1 LKEVNLSSS
10 MLVNSHAILYRY
22 AMVVVAA
29 FTTQSALCLVTHTN
43 NHHPGIPDTTR
54 RSVQGLVVERFT
66 TRGGSLLVLDITRR
80 RTTATRLFSLKP
92 AAVPLMDSGK
102 ALARSGELLI
112 DMTSGMDLYGGALS
126 TVGALI
132 RNSGDNVAQAAAS
145 CRFKTG
151 TELVIDE
158 LRQGAES
165 LIEAKSKL
173 QLAAEEAQ
181 ADKKPEL
188 AKHIGTKSFA
198 KIFMFVNGCCRVV
211 CFLSSCVQ

>member
-1 LKEVNLSSS
+1 
-10 MLVNSHAILYRY
+10 MLVKNHAILHLYV
-22 AMVVVAA
+22 MVVVSA
-29 FTTQSALCLVTHTN
+29 FVKHSAVGLVTHTN
-43 NHHPGIPDTTR
+43 NHRHGKPDNAR
-54 RSVQGLVVERFT
+54 SSVQGLVVECFT
-66 TRGGSLLVLDITRR
+66 TRGGLLQGVDIPRR
-80 RTTATRLFSLKP
+80 RRIAATRLFSLKP

-112 DMTSGMDLYGGALS
+112 DITSGMNLYGGALS

-173 QLAAEEAQ
+173 QLAAEEAE
-181 ADKKPEL
+181 ADKDFEL

-198 KIFMFVNGCCRVV
+198 NF
-211 CFLSSCVQ
+211 